1 MLSIL
6 NIPKVQLVLILLA
19 LYATAAV
26 KFPNVNTLFLLFVCV
41 GFNATFDLLFTFIRR
56 RTFFTPF
63 AAVVTGLIMT
73 LIIDRSSTW
82 FYIATA
88 AAIAMGIKNFVII
101 DGRHIFN
108 PAASGLFFSGLL
120 FNQYVSWWGVSFQT
134 ISQINL
140 TNIIFFL
147 ILILPAI
154 ISFFR
159 FKKYYS
165 ILAYIFSSTVISQLL
180 ISDFSF
186 KTIPQTILDPSIL
199 FFATVMLPE
208 PMTSPTNYKKQIIYG
223 MMVAVI
229 PFVFTIP
236 LVSSD
241 PLLLALL
248 LGNLIFFKNR

>member
-26 KFPNVNTLFLLFVCV
+26 KFPNSTTLFLFLACV
-41 GFNATFDLLFTFIRR
+41 GFTVCFDLLFTYLKSRILFV
-56 RTFFTPF
+56 PY
-63 AAVVTGLIMT
+63 AAIVTGLIMA

-88 AAIAMGIKNFVII
+88 AAIAMGIKNFVRV

-108 PAASGLFFSGLL
+108 PAASGLFLLGLL
-120 FNQYVSWWGVSFQT
+120 FHQYVSWWGVSLQ
-134 ISQINL
+134 
-140 TNIIFFL
+140 NIIFFL
-147 ILILPAI
+147 ILLLPAI

-165 ILAYIFSSTVISQLL
+165 ILAYIFSSTVISRFLL
-180 ISDFSF
+180 
-186 KTIPQTILDPSIL
+186 TVLDPTIL

-208 PMTSPTNYKKQIIYG
+208 PMTSPVNYKKQIIYG
-223 MMVAVI
+223 ALVAII
-229 PFVFTIP
+229 PFVLTIP
-236 LVSSD
+236 LVGGD